1 MCTSFRN
8 RYKSEPW
15 RSFLPCFAFS
25 VFSHIYC
32 VYPAMSESQKEL
44 PNCGLLCVTIRVHV
58 DVKHCSMNTLSLIC
72 FPKKELFIAY

>member
-1 MCTSFRN
+1 
-8 RYKSEPW
+8 
-15 RSFLPCFAFS
+15 
-25 VFSHIYC
+25 
-32 VYPAMSESQKEL
+32 MSESQKEL